1 VARAAKSRRST
12 GSGRK
17 STARGK
23 RGGKP
28 VRAILRRVAPWLL
41 APVVLVFLLILLFS
55 FANPPTT
62 HTMWREAR
70 RLGEVEQ
77 QWVGINAVAPVMLR
91 SVVAAEDANFC
102 EHWGFDMA
110 AIRNA
115 LDNNARFGGSTIS
128 QQTVKNVFLWQDR
141 SWLRKAMEGVITPVV
156 ETVWSKRRILEVYL
170 NVAEFGEGV
179 FGIEA
184 AAWRHFR
191 VAPANL
197 SAQQAALLAAVLPNP
212 KERSAS
218 NPSAYVRRRAAR
230 IADGAATIRKDG
242 RASCFED

>member
-1 VARAAKSRRST
+1 
-12 GSGRK
+12 
-17 STARGK
+17 
-23 RGGKP
+23 
-28 VRAILRRVAPWLL
+28 
-41 APVVLVFLLILLFS
+41 
-55 FANPPTT
+55 
-62 HTMWREAR
+62 
-70 RLGEVEQ
+70 
-77 QWVGINAVAPVMLR
+77 
-91 SVVAAEDANFC
+91 
-102 EHWGFDMA
+102 
-110 AIRNA
+110 
-115 LDNNARFGGSTIS
+115 
-128 QQTVKNVFLWQDR
+128 
-141 SWLRKAMEGVITPVV
+141 MEGVITPVV